1 MTYKLSYNT
10 LARTDLLNLYQYIEE
25 RNGPAIAGSY
35 LDRIEALCASLDT
48 MPERGV
54 DRGALGRGLR
64 TVAME
69 RRVQVVYRVT
79 TDAVEI
85 LRILYAGRDFD
96 VEDLP
101 H

>member
-1 MTYKLSYNT
+1 MAHKLSYNT

-25 RNGPAIAGSY
+25 RNGPAIAGRY
-35 LDRIEALCASLDT
+35 LDRIEKLCASLDT

-54 DRGALGRGLR
+54 DRSALGRGLR

-69 RRVQVVYRVT
+69 RRVQVIYRVDPDT
-79 TDAVEI
+79 VEV
-85 LRILYAGRDFD
+85 LRVLYAGRDFD
-96 VEDLP
+96 PDDLP